1 MGCNQSTLPTTW
13 TTATLGEI
21 AQGIL
26 SGGTPSTKNET
37 FWQGSVPWITSKWLN
52 SRLYL
57 DNGEKFIS
65 EDAIKK
71 SATTVVPRNNLIF
84 ATRVGVGK
92 VAVNRLDLAINQ
104 DLAGIL
110 IDSERYDVSFL
121 AYQLRCSRIQNEVT
135 SHKRGAT
142 IQGITRDNLKSLEV
156 FLPPLPEQRKITA
169 VLGLVQQAIEEQ
181 ERQIALT
188 TELKKTLLHQLFT
201 QGLRG
206 EPQKETEIGLVPESW
221 EVVTLGSLIEDAP
234 QVSMR
239 SDANREIEYIDVSS
253 ISREFLCIESTSS
266 YVLKEAPGRA
276 RKKVKTGDVIFA
288 TVRPTLLRIARVPAA
303 YDEQVCSTAFC
314 VLRDKNKQTLGRYI
328 YYLVQ
333 REEFVKQ
340 LASIESGASYPAVT
354 DRQVKEQ
361 LVPVSQE
368 SEQIEIAAT
377 LEACDGKIRMLRR
390 KHVALT
396 DLFRTML
403 HQLMTAQVR
412 VNDLDLSEFNTGME
426 N

>member
-1 MGCNQSTLPTTW
+1 MELGDEHHMKDWQSFEFPTTIRK
-13 TTATLGEI
+13 TKIGREN
-21 AQGIL
+21 QIL
-26 SGGTPSTKNET
+26 SSDIMPLGRFPVVDQGQAFIAGYSDAENRVIRDELPLVIFGDHTRCVKYVDFPFILGADGTKVLKPKEDQFDTK
-37 FWQGSVPWITSKWLN
+37 FFYYALLSLN
-52 SRLYL
+52 IPNRGYNRHFTILK
-57 DNGEKFIS
+57 ERTI
-65 EDAIKK
+65 
-71 SATTVVPRNNLIF
+71 PRPEM
-84 ATRVGVGK
+84 
-92 VAVNRLDLAINQ
+92 D
-104 DLAGIL
+104 
-110 IDSERYDVSFL
+110 
-121 AYQLRCSRIQNEVT
+121 
-135 SHKRGAT
+135 
-142 IQGITRDNLKSLEV
+142 
-156 FLPPLPEQRKITA
+156 EQRKIAA
-169 VLGLVQQAIEEQ
+169 VLTQVQLAIEQQ
-181 ERQIALT
+181 ERLIALT
-188 TELKKTLLHQLFT
+188 TGLKKTLLHQLFT

-221 EVVTLGSLIEDAP
+221 EVVPLGSLIEDAP

-239 SDANREIEYIDVSS
+239 TDADREIEYIDVSS
-253 ISREFLCIESTSS
+253 ISREFFCIESTSS

-361 LVPVSQE
+361 LVPVPQE

-377 LEACDGKIRMLRR
+377 LESCDGKIRMLRR
-390 KHVALT
+390 KHIALT
-396 DLFRTML
+396 DLFRTLL
-403 HQLMTAQVR
+403 HQLMTAQIR
-412 VNDLDLSEFNTGME
+412 VNDIDFY
-426 N
+426 